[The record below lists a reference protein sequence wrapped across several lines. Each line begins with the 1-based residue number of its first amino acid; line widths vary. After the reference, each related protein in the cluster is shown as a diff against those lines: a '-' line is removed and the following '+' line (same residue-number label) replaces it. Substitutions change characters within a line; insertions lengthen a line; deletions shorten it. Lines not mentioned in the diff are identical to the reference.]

1 MKQQTAQIAILAQ
14 ALVGTVAHVT
24 RDGHDPLVIEPGS
37 DNALNLAPGDK
48 VTIVI
53 GSDDRWLERQ
63 KKANEAAQAKA
74 AQRDDV
80 DHGLT
85 DLDKAARD
93 DIAANPK
100 AGADLSGDAGMTLA
114 EGQAAAA
121 ADEPAD
127 PGTGAGAVTSTTGA
141 TTRRSTRGS
150 SQG

>member
-1 MKQQTAQIAILAQ
+1 MKQQTAQIRILAQ
-14 ALVGTVAHVT
+14 ALVGALVT
-24 RDGHDPLVIEPGS
+24 IKRGDDEAKLPDGHD
-37 DNALNLAPGDK
+37 NLLTLRPGDE
-48 VTIVI
+48 VTIKI
-53 GSDDRWLERQ
+53 ASDERWVERET
-63 KKANEAAQAKA
+63 KNEAAAKA
-74 AQRDDV
+74 KASQTDDV
-80 DHGLT
+80 VHREKG
-85 DLDKAARD
+85 
-93 DIAANPK
+93 ANPQ

>member
-53 GSDDRWLERQ
+53 GSDDRWVERQ
-63 KKANEAAQAKA
+63 KKADEAAQAKA

-80 DHGLT
+80 DHAT
-85 DLDKAARD
+85 DLDKAARE
-93 DIAANPK
+93 DIARNPK
-100 AGADLSGDAGMTLA
+100 AGPDLSGDAGMTLA
-114 EGQAAAA
+114 EGQAAGA